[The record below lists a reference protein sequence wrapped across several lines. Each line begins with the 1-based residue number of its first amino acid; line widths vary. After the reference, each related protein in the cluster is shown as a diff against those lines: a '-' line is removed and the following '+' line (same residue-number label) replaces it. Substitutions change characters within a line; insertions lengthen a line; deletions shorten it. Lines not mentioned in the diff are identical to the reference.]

1 MISSKY
7 FSAFLNLEQLGSISK
22 MQLSQLE
29 GETNLLIFGV
39 QGQGRMLTSKF
50 CLNNKC
56 FFFSFK
62 RSLFSEQFDIKLMK
76 TGLLKVEIRLLK
88 VCGSG
93 DYAQS

>member
-1 MISSKY
+1 
-7 FSAFLNLEQLGSISK
+7 

-50 CLNNKC
+50 CLNNKV

-62 RSLFSEQFDIKLMK
+62 RSLLSEQFDIKFMQI
-76 TGLLKVEIRLLK
+76 GPLKVEIWLLK

-93 DYAQS
+93 DYAQY

>member
-1 MISSKY
+1 
-7 FSAFLNLEQLGSISK
+7 

-50 CLNNKC
+50 CLNNKVL
-56 FFFSFK
+56 FLFK
-62 RSLFSEQFDIKLMK
+62 RALFSEQFEIKFMK
-76 TGLLKVEIRLLK
+76 IGPLKVEIWLLK

-93 DYAQS
+93 DYAQF